1 MHNIILGS
9 PHVRECIAL
18 QTVSVRLKSNQ
29 GRYFLLA
36 LRIVRKYPFLFH
48 RNDTR
53 INRRF
58 RKMEPCCLLLDGD
71 VRVVLSLVCGPHYG
85 RRGKSRFSFYF
96 PIMTFAFVL
105 LLGYI
110 FSCGGSQEHLLGP
123 LMKSLKVDASVGW
136 ITFHEKVSLLQFLLH
151 FSH

>member
-1 MHNIILGS
+1 M
-9 PHVRECIAL
+9 RECIAL

-48 RNDTR
+48 QNDTR
-53 INRRF
+53 IKRRF
-58 RKMEPCCLLLDGD
+58 RKMEPCLLLDGD
-71 VRVVLSLVCGPHYG
+71 VVLSLVCGPHYG

-96 PIMTFAFVL
+96 PIMTFVLL

-110 FSCGGSQEHLLGP
+110 FSCGGSREHFTW
-123 LMKSLKVDASVGW
+123 ASYEKFESGCFHW
-136 ITFHEKVSLLQFLLH
+136 IIFHEKSFTSTFPIALLAVKVLQF
-151 FSH
+151 